1 MIIWCVLILLAVIF
15 SIVSFKFAKAV
26 GWRAGFSDGFYDG
39 WYDGKDDLI
48 KYGNKPKDDK
58 KQRRDKRGR
67 FIK

>member
-1 MIIWCVLILLAVIF
+1 MNIHLFIYCVLILIASIF
-15 SIVSFKFAKAV
+15 LIVSFYFCWSK
-26 GWRAGFSDGFYDG
+26 GFSDGFHDG
-39 WYDGKDDLI
+39 WYDGKDDIL